1 MDKIDINGT
10 MINYEDIGEG
20 QAVYFIHGNSID
32 LESNYLFYEPLFEGK
47 DFRRIY
53 IDLPGM
59 GESDADSRLESTNDI
74 LDVILS
80 LIETLTPGEPL
91 VLVGHSFGGYMCLG
105 IMDRLEERVRA
116 GFVTCPVVEGQM
128 KYRKLEELNQQID
141 EDFEVTDNKSYYDE
155 YLDLTVR
162 VNEATWALFQKLM
175 VPGIKRANYK
185 FLRHLMRA
193 EGEFYQFRCEDN
205 ISIHKDTDLY
215 VVLGK
220 NDTVVG
226 YKDQLKF
233 FTSQQVDDIY
243 VLTNAGHNPM
253 IDAYEEVERIANK
266 FINSI
271 EARG

>member
-59 GESDADSRLESTNDI
+59 GESDADRRLESTNDI
-74 LDVILS
+74 LDVVLS

-105 IMDRLEERVRA
+105 IMDRLEERVSA

-141 EDFEVTDNKSYYDE
+141 EDFEVTDNKSYYD
-155 YLDLTVR
+155 
-162 VNEATWALFQKLM
+162 
-175 VPGIKRANYK
+175 P
-185 FLRHLMRA
+185 
-193 EGEFYQFRCEDN
+193 EGEL
-205 ISIHKDTDLY
+205 I
-215 VVLGK
+215 V
-220 NDTVVG
+220 
-226 YKDQLKF
+226 
-233 FTSQQVDDIY
+233 
-243 VLTNAGHNPM
+243 
-253 IDAYEEVERIANK
+253 
-266 FINSI
+266 
-271 EARG
+271 